1 MLELRSAMVAC
12 ASNLSL
18 TMGLLLQASLSYD
31 NDTYQTSATS
41 MRIESLE
48 PGWKWM
54 KRQTFKQFQICA
66 PFYIEAFGFPLSVE
80 MDKMHDNGVN
90 SPLRMADCCWRR
102 STTSFLSHGE
112 TQNHGHV
119 VERFVQLGF
128 QKMPKVR
135 GAKLRF

>member
-48 PGWKWM
+48 PG
-54 KRQTFKQFQICA
+54 
-66 PFYIEAFGFPLSVE
+66 
-80 MDKMHDNGVN
+80 
-90 SPLRMADCCWRR
+90 
-102 STTSFLSHGE
+102 
-112 TQNHGHV
+112 
-119 VERFVQLGF
+119 
-128 QKMPKVR
+128 
-135 GAKLRF
+135 